1 MRVIAG
7 VAKSLQLSIP
17 LHGDVRP
24 TIDRYKET
32 VFNIIMEHVPECKML
47 DIFSGSGSMGIE
59 ALSRGGKRS
68 YFIERD
74 KEAMDCIKHNLKFTK
89 LIEKAELLEYDYK
102 VSLAMLGDK
111 EEKFDIIYL
120 DPPFNDNLEKEVIDL
135 IKTYDLLE
143 ENGIIICESSQKT
156 DMDFLKEDKYWQF
169 SKKKIFKSCQFNFF
183 KKY

>member
-1 MRVIAG
+1 
-7 VAKSLQLSIP
+7 
-17 LHGDVRP
+17 
-24 TIDRYKET
+24 
-32 VFNIIMEHVPECKML
+32 
-47 DIFSGSGSMGIE
+47 
-59 ALSRGGKRS
+59 
-68 YFIERD
+68 
-74 KEAMDCIKHNLKFTK
+74 
-89 LIEKAELLEYDYK
+89 
-102 VSLAMLGDK
+102 MLGDK